1 MTNDAIE
8 FPYRGWLIRVTC
20 DKGGWSAQ
28 AKHPRGKNFATIQ
41 SSYDFAADAIQAAVH
56 FVTRANPSHAMQQL
70 LIELRDHQHL
80 NNDEYKHLYVSFEKG
95 MQRLLPIKT
104 KPLQEYER

>member
-1 MTNDAIE
+1 MHDAIE

-28 AKHPRGKNFATIQ
+28 AKHPRGQHFSTIQ

-56 FVTRANPSHAMQQL
+56 FVTWANPSRAMQQL
-70 LIELRDHQHL
+70 LIELRDKNHL
-80 NNDEYKHLYVSFEKG
+80 NNDEYKHLYVSFEQG
-95 MQRLLPIKT
+95 MQHLLPLKT
-104 KPLQEYER
+104 KPLQEYEP